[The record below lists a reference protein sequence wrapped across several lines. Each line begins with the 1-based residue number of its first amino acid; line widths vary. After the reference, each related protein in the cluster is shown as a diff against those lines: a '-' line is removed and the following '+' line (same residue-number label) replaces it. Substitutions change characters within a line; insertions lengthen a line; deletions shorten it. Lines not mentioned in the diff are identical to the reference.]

1 VNILVLN
8 CGSSSA
14 KFAVID
20 ATTGNEAIS
29 GLAQRLGSAHAT
41 LDWKLD
47 GAKHKRDLH
56 HADHDVALRAVV
68 ELLRGVGLASEI
80 VGVGHRVVHGGA
92 KFSGSIPITQE
103 VVDKITECIPLG
115 PLHNPPNLLGIAIAT
130 ELFPRLPQVA
140 VFDTAFH
147 QTMPP
152 QTYLYAV
159 PYEWYEKHEVRRYSS
174 SASIRT
180 TTPSSPPTSATAA
193 RWRRSATASRWTPP
207 WGSPRSTGW

>member
-1 VNILVLN
+1 MNILVLN

-20 ATTGNEAIS
+20 STTGNEAIS
-29 GLAQRLGSAHAT
+29 GLAQRLDSAHAT
-41 LDWKLD
+41 LDWKMD
-47 GAKHKRDLH
+47 GARHKRDLH

-68 ELLRGVGLASEI
+68 DLLRGVGLASEI

-92 KFSGSIPITQE
+92 KFSNSIPITQE
-103 VVDKITECIPLG
+103 VIDKITECIPLG
-115 PLHNPPNLLGIAIAT
+115 PLHNPPNLLGIEIAK

-152 QTYLYAV
+152 KAYLYAV
-159 PYEWYEKHEVRRYSS
+159 PYALYQQHRVRRFGFHGKIGR
-174 SASIRT
+174 AHV
-180 TTPSSPPTSATAA
+180 
-193 RWRRSATASRWTPP
+193 
-207 WGSPRSTGW
+207 